1 MIGSGTSQQEKHR
14 TLFWVLSFMTR
25 FVSAL
30 QFLALTQNL
39 ARISTETIGLVTT
52 NFRKDDP
59 ALI

>member
-25 FVSAL
+25 FVAAL
-30 QFLALTQNL
+30 QFALTQNL